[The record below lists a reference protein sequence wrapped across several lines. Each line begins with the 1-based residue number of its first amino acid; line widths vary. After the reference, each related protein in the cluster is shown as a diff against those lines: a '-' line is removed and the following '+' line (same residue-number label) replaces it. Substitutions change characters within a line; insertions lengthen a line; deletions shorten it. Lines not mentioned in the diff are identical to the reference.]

1 MLKEKEEKN
10 PAASCSGSERPPT
23 LITTSTTAKK
33 KTSKKETV
41 IYQPPK
47 ILVCHLMQPIRLSSK
62 ENTAISLNT
71 NVVKTIRISF
81 VKYLEENLMVDGGDD
96 DSTECIAECG
106 FRKNIIVPFC
116 KELARAILGDTQA
129 RKVNKYCILFLLN
142 YKCYLTLLFLCS

>member
-1 MLKEKEEKN
+1 
-10 PAASCSGSERPPT
+10 
-23 LITTSTTAKK
+23 
-33 KTSKKETV
+33 
-41 IYQPPK
+41 
-47 ILVCHLMQPIRLSSK
+47 MQPIRLSSK

-142 YKCYLTLLFLCS
+142 YKCYLTLLFLIFLRYMTVNWVRKAGCTF